1 MRSGSE
7 NEVRFSSKYSKE
19 VKLSKT
25 IGYRVVESM

>member
-1 MRSGSE
+1 MRSGSA